1 MKGLHV
7 PNSHPLI
14 FDGHNDAI
22 QALYLPHKAGRD
34 LLTEMPGGH
43 LDLPRAQ
50 RGGFGGGMFA
60 VFVPSPG
67 PGAPVEPDH
76 ARQVTEAGLQ
86 SLLDLEARAAGKLR
100 VVRDAAALRATFE
113 ARVLAVV
120 MHIEGAEAIDPGLE
134 RLETYYQRGLRSL
147 GLVWSRPNVFGTGVN
162 FQAGSSPDQGPGL
175 TPEGLALVQACN
187 RLGILV
193 DLSHLNEKGFW
204 DVARISSAP
213 LVATHSCVYRLSPS
227 PRNLTDRQLDAIAA
241 SGGMVG
247 INFAAGF
254 LRADNRNDPETPLEA
269 IVQHVQY
276 IAQRI
281 GVAHVGFGSDFDG
294 CTISRELGDVQGLPR
309 LMDALRQAGFG
320 DEDLKRIAHGNWM
333 RVLEATWKQP

>member
-1 MKGLHV
+1 M
-7 PNSHPLI
+7 PNPHPLI
-14 FDGHNDAI
+14 FDGHNDSI

-43 LDLPRAQ
+43 LDVPRAR

-60 VFVPSPG
+60 IFAPSPA
-67 PGAPVEPDH
+67 PCAPVDPDQ
-76 ARQVTEAGLQ
+76 ARRVTEAGMQ
-86 SLLDLEARAAGKLR
+86 SLLDLEAKAEGRLR
-100 VVRDAAALRATFE
+100 IVRDAAELRAAFE
-113 ARVLAVV
+113 DRVLAAV
-120 MHIEGAEAIDPGLE
+120 MHLEGAEAIDPGLE
-134 RLETYYQRGLRSL
+134 RLETYHQRGLRSL

-162 FQAGSSPDQGPGL
+162 FEAGSSPDQGPGL
-175 TPEGLALVQACN
+175 TLEGQALVKACN

-213 LVATHSCVYRLSPS
+213 LVATHSCAYSLSPS
-227 PRNLTDRQLDAIAA
+227 PRNLMDRQLDAIAA

-254 LRADNRNDPETPLEA
+254 LRADNRNDPDTPLGA
-269 IVQHVQY
+269 IVDHVQY
-276 IAQRI
+276 IARRI

-309 LMDALRQAGFG
+309 LMDALGQAGFG
-320 DEDLKRIAHGNWM
+320 DEDLKKIAHGNWL
-333 RVLEATWKQP
+333 RVLEATWKPRT